1 MDHALQKKYVYPL
14 IIIGSLFF
22 IFGFVTWGIA
32 VLIPYLQI
40 ACELTSVQAMLVS
53 SAFYISYFV
62 MSIPSGFL
70 LKKVGYKKALIIGL
84 LCMAGGS
91 LLFIPAA
98 KTRIYGVFL
107 LALFVQGL
115 GLSILQTAA
124 NPYVVVLGP
133 QESGA
138 RRMSIMGICN
148 GVAGILGP
156 FILGSI
162 VLNDSDSLIASLQ
175 TMALSEKAE
184 VLNHLAR
191 KVILPYIL
199 IALLLV
205 VVAVAIHLAKL
216 PEIVEEEESDE
227 TGYSADKQSIFQF
240 PHLLIGVFT
249 LFIYVGVEVIAGNT
263 IIGYGAF
270 QGIPLDIAKLFTSL
284 TLLFMLLGYVIGI
297 VGIPKYFSQNQSLVF
312 SAILGI
318 LFIVVSQITGG
329 FMSVLFIALLG
340 LSNSLMWPSIWPLAI
355 ADLGRFTKTG
365 SSLLVTAIAGGA
377 ILPLLYQKIA
387 ESTNPQ
393 GAYWMVLPCYL
404 IILFY
409 AVWGHRLRIPHRK

>member
-22 IFGFVTWGIA
+22 IFGFVTWAIA

>member
-1 MDHALQKKYVYPL
+1 
-14 IIIGSLFF
+14 
-22 IFGFVTWGIA
+22 
-32 VLIPYLQI
+32 
-40 ACELTSVQAMLVS
+40 
-53 SAFYISYFV
+53 
-62 MSIPSGFL
+62 
-70 LKKVGYKKALIIGL
+70 
-84 LCMAGGS
+84 MAGGS